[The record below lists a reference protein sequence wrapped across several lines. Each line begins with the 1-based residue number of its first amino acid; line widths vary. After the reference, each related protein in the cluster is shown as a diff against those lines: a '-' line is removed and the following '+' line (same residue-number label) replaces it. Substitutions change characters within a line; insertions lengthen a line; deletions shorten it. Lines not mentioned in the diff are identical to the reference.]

1 MLAFS
6 EGARVQARTPYRM
19 PPHQPAWIPGRA
31 ARGVRAL
38 IAGRAFSGP
47 KGQPSPQ
54 PGPSALEST
63 GVRKGKAWKAG
74 RSVPAQRSSGNELL
88 ARWAARSS
96 GRRYQGRW
104 PWLEERIALRA
115 DVPMPLASAS
125 EKSRQGRP
133 KIAHRE
139 NQPLAGPSAATP
151 EESRRRG
158 LTARF
163 GIFAGWCGGIRH
175 GLRVWTSA
183 PSDISRRAKASG
195 GQRGFSPLHPLTRVT
210 PGPGDGATF
219 GLSSASTPY
228 NDFSTTEPSPGTR
241 ACNRQP
247 GIRKQSALTVPK
259 IATPHRGTAA
269 ITSDV
274 ANKATDCR

>member
-1 MLAFS
+1 LLAFS

-38 IAGRAFSGP
+38 IAGGAFSGP

-133 KIAHRE
+133 KIAHPFKGGAEVTATAQSRQGRKKSSPRE
-139 NQPLAGPSAATP
+139 STS
-151 EESRRRG
+151 SRPQRGDPRREPASRTHRSLWNLRG
-158 LTARF
+158 L
-163 GIFAGWCGGIRH
+163 
-175 GLRVWTSA
+175 VWGHPTRS
-183 PSDISRRAKASG
+183 PRLDKCSFRYLSTGQSLRRAKGILPLASPDQG
-195 GQRGFSPLHPLTRVT
+195 YPWTR
-210 PGPGDGATF
+210 
-219 GLSSASTPY
+219 
-228 NDFSTTEPSPGTR
+228 
-241 ACNRQP
+241 
-247 GIRKQSALTVPK
+247 
-259 IATPHRGTAA
+259 
-269 ITSDV
+269 
-274 ANKATDCR
+274 